1 MSKQY
6 NKEIKKK
13 RRQSYLKRKKVL
25 AKTKAK
31 SKAKPAAAKA

>member
-13 RRQSYLKRKKVL
+13 RRQSYIKRKKE
-25 AKTKAK
+25 AAKAK
-31 SKAKPAAAKA
+31 VKSKPAAKA